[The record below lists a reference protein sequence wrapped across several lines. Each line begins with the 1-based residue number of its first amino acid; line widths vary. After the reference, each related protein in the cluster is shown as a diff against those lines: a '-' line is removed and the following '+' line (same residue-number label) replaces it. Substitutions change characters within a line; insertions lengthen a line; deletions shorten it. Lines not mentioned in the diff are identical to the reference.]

1 MNVDGAVLLSEFEK
15 TKTAMTRIADLYGDL
30 KVKMDA
36 SDARTLE
43 RAVFLSELFVNYYT
57 CLETLL
63 FRVSQAFE
71 NALPVD
77 RWHSELMRKMTLD
90 VPGVRIAAISDAT
103 WMVLEEFRKFRHFK
117 RYYCSMDYDWKRLN
131 YLRDQF
137 DRLLEMV
144 PSDMERFE
152 QYLREISF

>member
-1 MNVDGAVLLSEFEK
+1 MNVESAVLLSEFEK
-15 TKTAMTRIADLYGDL
+15 TKSAMTRITDLYGDL
-30 KVKMDA
+30 KLKIDE
-36 SDARTLE
+36 SDVRTLE

-71 NALPVD
+71 NALPGD

-90 VPGVRIAAISDAT
+90 VPGVRIAAISDTT

-117 RYYCSMDYDWKRLN
+117 RYYYSMDYDWTRLD

-137 DRLLEMV
+137 DRLLDAV
-144 PSDMERFE
+144 PDDMERFE
-152 QYLREISF
+152 AFLREL